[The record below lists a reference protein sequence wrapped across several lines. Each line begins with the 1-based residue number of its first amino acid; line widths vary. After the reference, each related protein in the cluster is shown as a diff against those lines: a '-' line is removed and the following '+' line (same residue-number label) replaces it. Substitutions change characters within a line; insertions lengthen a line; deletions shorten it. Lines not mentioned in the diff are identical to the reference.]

1 MKVKL
6 WPSDKEIMVLSY
18 FVSFVIIIV
27 ACELTYTF
35 LKFLSCAAIFAEPH
49 SRVSG
54 VADLKTGG
62 RWFDPRLGQYSC
74 QRLMVVIA
82 TGLIPP
88 SPLPVVATMVYGQ
101 AASGLERLLCGILV
115 KRTPGKH
122 G

>member
-27 ACELTYTF
+27 ACELTHAF
-35 LKFLSCAAIFAEPH
+35 LKFPSCAAIFAEPH

-62 RWFDPRLGQYSC
+62 RWFDPWLGQYSC

-88 SPLPVVATMVYGQ
+88 SPLPIVATMVYGQ